1 MGSVDRRLEDLE
13 RSFAQSVKTGGGAG
27 YVAAL
32 SKRFVVDSLNAMAHI
47 RRAPLDGPIWRY
59 DVEKL
64 RGRGTF
70 SAAVYVAA
78 LRVLEHPDEAEAFD
92 IFVEKRDPRDAVP
105 FEKLIDLVVD
115 IAARSRRRY
124 QGEHL

>member
-1 MGSVDRRLEDLE
+1 MGSVGRRIEDLE

-27 YVAAL
+27 YAAAL

-115 IAARSRRRY
+115 IAAQSRVRY